1 MKKYVLIVFMAFIG
15 INNITAQD
23 LHDEQLKTSLNFYD
37 SQCKLSVEHI
47 EAIRNASDNLPDKTK
62 ESEKVANLVRQI
74 INDINKIHEKTK
86 SLNKKI
92 KELSDSLQTS
102 TSRATPKEG
111 KHDMQEQPPVET
123 PKETVEQ
130 PVEGVREYLLSFS
143 LNDLCREG
151 QEGLQKR
158 GNDIKSKLKA
168 YGDDELYR
176 AYVTILELLNVQY
189 IIYSSEVSDVLQ
201 RATEIEKDLLLGNH
215 YNELQNEIA
224 KAKEY
229 RYATMELR
237 RLIKILDNPSDAI
250 KKELGYDN
258 SGAGDSKWADAE
270 DVEIPASKIRD
281 YLIKKNETEYIFK
294 FEYTKKKFEDSV
306 NHPEKRKAILAEI
319 DNALK

>member
-1 MKKYVLIVFMAFIG
+1 MAFIG